1 MDKQNF
7 KIALKVTF
15 KTSVKIS
22 STTSFFQSQSPH
34 GWREEWQSP
43 VHVLALKS
51 VVNFIL
57 FVSLIFSR
65 LQEAAPIYIIKNIEI
80 YNFFKQSRRTDSI
93 IFSSNSYIQ
102 REVVIAITP
111 TPVQSN
117 STYSTMSTKLCS
129 ESYKEE

>member
-15 KTSVKIS
+15 KTSVKVS

-34 GWREEWQSP
+34 GLREEWQSP
-43 VHVLALKS
+43 VHMLALMS

-57 FVSLIFSR
+57 FISLIFSR

-80 YNFFKQSRRTDSI
+80 YNFYML
-93 IFSSNSYIQ
+93 YI
-102 REVVIAITP
+102 
-111 TPVQSN
+111 N
-117 STYSTMSTKLCS
+117 FFF
-129 ESYKEE
+129 

>member
-34 GWREEWQSP
+34 GWRKEWQSP

>member
-1 MDKQNF
+1 M
-7 KIALKVTF
+7 
-15 KTSVKIS
+15 
-22 STTSFFQSQSPH
+22 
-34 GWREEWQSP
+34 
-43 VHVLALKS
+43 LALMS

-57 FVSLIFSR
+57 FISLIFSR

-93 IFSSNSYIQ
+93 ILSSNSYIQ

-117 STYSTMSTKLCS
+117 STYPTMSTKLCS